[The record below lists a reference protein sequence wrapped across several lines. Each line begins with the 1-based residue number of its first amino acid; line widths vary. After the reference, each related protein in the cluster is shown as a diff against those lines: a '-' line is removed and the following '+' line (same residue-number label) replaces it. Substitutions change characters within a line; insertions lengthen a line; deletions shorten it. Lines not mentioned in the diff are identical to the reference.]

1 MLGTLW
7 GSPGQRLIDV
17 EFISS
22 DGSVHSVVLENGRDV
37 RDYYRAEFVAKGM
50 GQPGLELGGK
60 AHLDVVRIAIPPELR
75 GKELAALRIR
85 DRGMRDVSRALLF
98 AASLKL
104 LED

>member
-1 MLGTLW
+1 
-7 GSPGQRLIDV
+7 
-17 EFISS
+17 
-22 DGSVHSVVLENGRDV
+22 
-37 RDYYRAEFVAKGM
+37 
-50 GQPGLELGGK
+50 
-60 AHLDVVRIAIPPELR
+60 VRIAIPPELR